1 MHDDSASFWADIK
14 EYEER
19 LGRDPDSFLF
29 ARLAEIYLKV
39 GLVDDALHI
48 ARQGVARHPGYV
60 AGLRALALT
69 CHAKGLRDECR
80 SVLQKVTLA
89 LPEDGEAQKMLG
101 RLLAGQGDNEAAEKA
116 FRTALEFHPDDVECR
131 VELEA
136 LERGMAHP
144 PLELAGT
151 VAVPVAEAPAGDRLD
166 AEFGAF
172 EEEPEELEEII
183 EDAEILDMDE
193 ADLLE
198 EEEAAGVV
206 AEPAEPA
213 ASGMEGYDPLSTA
226 TLAELYVQQGFTDK
240 ALEVYRAI
248 LANAPDNVEAR
259 SRVAELEGQGV
270 APDGLAGAAKTR
282 IRADKE
288 PLPAESSFHAP
299 TGAEGALAILE
310 GWLGNVRRLKECR

>member
-136 LERGMAHP
+136 LKRGMAHP

-206 AEPAEPA
+206 AEPA

-259 SRVAELEGQGV
+259 SRVAELEGQCV
-270 APDGLAGAAKTR
+270 ASDGLAGAAKTR

-288 PLPAESSFHAP
+288 PSPAESSFHAP

>member
-136 LERGMAHP
+136 LKRGMAHP

-206 AEPAEPA
+206 AEPA

-259 SRVAELEGQGV
+259 SRVAELEGQCV
-270 APDGLAGAAKTR
+270 ASDGLAGAAKTR

-288 PLPAESSFHAP
+288 PSPAESSFHAP
-299 TGAEGALAILE
+299 TGADGALAILE